1 MSISSKVPLLK
12 AIKVAART
20 YSETIKVFGSDY
32 NERCIGQYFVD
43 YFWHCP
49 MLKDLSIDVLIDYCL
64 TQHITMIIPTR
75 DGELVYFAQHK
86 AVLMKKGIHVMV
98 SHEDTVRL
106 CL

>member
-1 MSISSKVPLLK
+1 
-12 AIKVAART
+12 
-20 YSETIKVFGSDY
+20 KVFGSDY

-49 MLKDLSIDVLIDYCL
+49 MLKDLSINLLIDYCL

-75 DGELVYFAQHK
+75 DGELIYFAQHK
-86 AVLMKKGIHVMV
+86 AALMEKGIHVMV

-106 CL
+106 CLDKFLFSNQLIDMGYPAIPSYS